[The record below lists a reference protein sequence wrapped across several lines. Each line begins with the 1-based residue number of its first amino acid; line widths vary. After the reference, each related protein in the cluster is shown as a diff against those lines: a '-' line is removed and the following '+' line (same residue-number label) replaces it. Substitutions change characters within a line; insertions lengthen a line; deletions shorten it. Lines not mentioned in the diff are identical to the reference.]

1 MQVSLSTKWAVTLMS
16 VAALGGCQPSTVSM
30 SESEET
36 PAPAGDDDRATAEA
50 AEEVAEPAETAASY
64 SDGTYRAQGGYQS
77 PNGPETIEVS
87 ITVEAGVVSAVEVTP
102 QATSSTSQR
111 YQGNFAGGIA
121 GEVVGKSLDEADV
134 DRVAG
139 SSLTGGGFT
148 EALESI
154 RQDAKAS

>member
-1 MQVSLSTKWAVTLMS
+1 MA
-16 VAALGGCQPSTVSM
+16 PTVLK
-30 SESEET
+30 
-36 PAPAGDDDRATAEA
+36 
-50 AEEVAEPAETAASY
+50 
-64 SDGTYRAQGGYQS
+64 GGYQS
-77 PNGPETIEVS
+77 LNGAETIEVN
-87 ITVEAGVVSAVEVTP
+87 ITIDGGVVSAVEVIP

-121 GEVVGKSLDEADV
+121 GEIIGKSLDEADV

-139 SSLTGGGFT
+139 SSLTGGGFA